1 MYITGASELPLHSG
15 HVPPYL
21 LQYMKR
27 LGKAIAMYIL
37 DEFGP
42 TTLVK
47 RLSDP
52 LWFQAFN
59 NVIGM
64 DWDSSGSTTVVL
76 YVLKD
81 FANVNTFKDIGF
93 AILGGKGIDSRQIS
107 EELKAL
113 ERYSNLDIDR
123 LSYSSRLSAKI
134 DGVALQDGYTLYIH
148 GMAISEDSTWTI
160 IQQGMNINIKQARRY
175 HIYSSN
181 IITAENDPHSG
192 IACNNVGVALNLI
205 DRESHRAR
213 KTIIDIVNDDVH
225 SVIREIA
232 EINRMLRRNSTLTK
246 WINKEHSI
254 STNKRYI
261 DPNKNPLF
269 YRPITNLSRIENILR
284 HIASIEP
291 KNFDELLLM
300 RNVGPE
306 TIRALAL
313 VADIIYSD
321 TPSFRDPVTHAID
334 PFIYAYA
341 HGGKDGIPYP
351 IKINVMKESIEFLER
366 AIIEAKIDDKTKK
379 DSLKRLHRLWKDIL
393 NSIIHEKDF
402 KDQ

>member
-1 MYITGASELPLHSG
+1 MYITGTSELPLHSG
-15 HVPPYL
+15 HIPPYL

-42 TTLVK
+42 ITLVK

-81 FANVNTFKDIGF
+81 FANVNTFRDIGF
-93 AILGGKGIDSRQIS
+93 AILGGKGIDSKQIS
-107 EELKAL
+107 EELRVL
-113 ERYSNLDIDR
+113 EKYSNIDINR
-123 LSYSSRLSAKI
+123 LSYSSRLSSKI
-134 DGVALQDGYTLYIH
+134 DGTALQDGYTLYIH
-148 GMAISEDSTWTI
+148 GMAISENGTWTI

-175 HIYSSN
+175 HIYTSG
-181 IITAENDPHSG
+181 IVTAEGDPHSG
-192 IACNNVGVALNLI
+192 IACNKVGIALNLI
-205 DRESHRAR
+205 DGEAYRAR
-213 KTIIDIVNDDVH
+213 KTIIDILNDNVH
-225 SVIREIA
+225 SIVKDLA
-232 EINRMLRRNSTLTK
+232 EINRMLRKDASLGK
-246 WINKEHSI
+246 WIGKERNILTSE
-254 STNKRYI
+254 RYI

-269 YRPITNLSRIENILR
+269 YRPVTNLSRIENILR
-284 HIASIEP
+284 YITSIGP
-291 KNFDELLLM
+291 RSFDELLLIK
-300 RNVGPE
+300 NVGPE

-351 IKINVMKESIEFLER
+351 IKIDVMRESIEFLER
-366 AIIEAKIDDKTKK
+366 AIIEAKINDKTKK
-379 DSLKRLHRLWKDIL
+379 ESLKRLHRLWKDIL
-393 NSIIHEKDF
+393 NSIANEKYF
-402 KDQ
+402 KSQ